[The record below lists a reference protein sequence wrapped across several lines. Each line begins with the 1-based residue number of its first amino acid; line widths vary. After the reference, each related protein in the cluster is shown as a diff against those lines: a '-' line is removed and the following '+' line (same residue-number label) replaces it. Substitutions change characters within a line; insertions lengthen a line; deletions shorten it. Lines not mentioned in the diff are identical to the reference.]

1 MVPSPIPA
9 GEKERL
15 EALKRCRIL
24 DTPEQREFND
34 IVGLAAAICDAPIAL
49 ISLIDAERQW
59 FKAKVGLTDTE
70 MPRSTALCAHAI
82 VQQGLFVV
90 PDTFADD
97 RFADNPLVT
106 GEPKIRFYAGA
117 PLVTSEGQALGT
129 LCVIDRVPRKLS
141 AQQEQALRVLSTQ
154 VVAQLELARA
164 QADLEQATQQT
175 HKTTEAL
182 RTSEEF
188 QDRLIACS
196 QDCIKVLD
204 LEGHLQFMNA
214 GGMRVLEVCDFDSV
228 ANSNWIDFWKGPDRE
243 AAQAAVNSA
252 RNGGVG
258 RFTGYFATM
267 VTQKPMWFDVVVS
280 AILDAQGQP
289 EKLLALSRDVTERRN
304 SENALREA
312 HQFNREII
320 DSAAEGIIVY
330 DMDLRYLVFNP
341 FMEEL
346 TGKRASEVLGRRA
359 PDVFPWIREQG
370 LDAMMERAVRGEVVH
385 VPDTLVHPQ
394 TGREIWES
402 VTFGPHR
409 DAEGKITGAIALVR
423 DVSER
428 KLAEKALER
437 ALAEVDALKNR
448 LQAENKYLQDEIRHE
463 HNFEEIVGS
472 SPSLLELLRKVER
485 VAQTD
490 STVMLYGE
498 TGTGKEL
505 IARALHNSS
514 RRKDRPLVKVNC
526 GAIPSALV
534 ESELFG
540 HVKGAFTG
548 ALERRVGRFEL
559 ANGGTLFL
567 DEVGELPPDTQ
578 VKLLRI
584 LQEQEFE
591 PVGSSKT
598 VRVDVRILAA
608 TNRNLEEAVQGGHF
622 RSDLFYRLN
631 VLPLQVPPLR
641 ERREDIPHL
650 ALFFLDRYSK
660 KAGKQMEGVSQET
673 MDVLQRYA
681 WPGNIRELQNV
692 IERGV
697 ALAPGPILHLG
708 PDLLPV
714 EGQGKAAPS
723 TPARGNGAGKD
734 DGRANRLPL
743 EEVEKLHIL
752 SILQDTNGVIEGPN
766 GAAGILGL
774 HPNTLRSRMKK
785 LGITRT

>member
-1 MVPSPIPA
+1 MVPPPIPA
-9 GEKERL
+9 CEKERL
-15 EALKRCRIL
+15 EALRRYRIM
-24 DTPEQREFND
+24 DTPEQRELND
-34 IVGLAAAICDAPIAL
+34 VVELAATICDAPIAL
-49 ISLIDAERQW
+49 ISLIDADRQW
-59 FKAKVGLTDTE
+59 FKAKVGITE
-70 MPRSTALCAHAI
+70 NEIPRNTAFCAHAI
-82 VQQGLFVV
+82 LQQDLFTI
-90 PDTFADD
+90 PDALADE

-117 PLVTSEGQALGT
+117 PLITADGYGLGT

-141 AQQEQALRVLSTQ
+141 AQQEQALRVLSVQ
-154 VVAQLELARA
+154 VIAQMELERA
-164 QADLEQATQQT
+164 QSDLEHATQLT
-175 HKTTEAL
+175 NKTTEAL
-182 RTSEEF
+182 RTSEEL

-204 LEGHLQFMNA
+204 LDGRLQFMNA

-228 ANSNWIDFWKGPDRE
+228 ANSDWVDFWKGQDRE
-243 AAQAAVNSA
+243 AAEAAVRTA
-252 RNGGVG
+252 RGGGIG
-258 RFTGYFATM
+258 RFTGFFAT
-267 VTQKPMWFDVVVS
+267 VINHKPMWFDVVVS
-280 AILDAQGQP
+280 PILDSQGRP

-304 SENALREA
+304 TENALREA

-320 DSAAEGIIVY
+320 NSAAEGIIVY
-330 DMDLRYLVFNP
+330 DMDMRYLIFNP
-341 FMEEL
+341 FMQEI
-346 TGKRASEVLGRRA
+346 TGKRADEVLGRRA
-359 PDVFPWIREQG
+359 TDVFPWIRERG
-370 LDAMMERAVRGEVVH
+370 LDKMIERAIRGEVVQ
-385 VPDTLVHPQ
+385 VPDMLVHPQ
-394 TGREIWES
+394 TGREIWEF

-409 DAEGKITGAIALVR
+409 DAEGNIIGAIALVR
-423 DVSER
+423 DITER
-428 KLAEKALER
+428 KLAEKALEK
-437 ALAEVDALKNR
+437 ALAEVEALKNR
-448 LQAENKYLQDEIRHE
+448 LQAENKYLQDEIRRE

-472 SPSLLELLRKVER
+472 SPSLLDLLRKIER
-485 VAQTD
+485 VAPTD

-514 RRKDRPLVKVNC
+514 KRKDRPLVKVNC

-559 ANGGTLFL
+559 AHGGTLFL
-567 DEVGELPPDTQ
+567 DEVGELPLDTQ

-598 VRVDVRILAA
+598 IHVDVRILAA
-608 TNRNLEEAVQGGHF
+608 TNRNLEEAVHAGRF
-622 RSDLFYRLN
+622 RSDLYYRLN

-650 ALFFLDRYSK
+650 ALFFLDRYCK

-673 MDVLQRYA
+673 MELLQRYS

-697 ALAPGPILHLG
+697 ALAHGPILHLG

-714 EGQGKAAPS
+714 EGASKGTSTLAQASGGDNDNGKAS
-723 TPARGNGAGKD
+723 
-734 DGRANRLPL
+734 RLPL
-743 EEVEKLHIL
+743 EQVEKLHII
-752 SILQDTNGVIEGPN
+752 SILRDTQGVIEGPN

-785 LGITRT
+785 LGITRI

>member
-9 GEKERL
+9 NEDARL
-15 EALKRCRIL
+15 EALRRYRIL
-24 DTPEQREFND
+24 DTPEQREFD
-34 IVGLAAAICDAPIAL
+34 DVAGLAAALCDAPIAL
-49 ISLIDAERQW
+49 ISLIDADRQW
-59 FKAKVGLTDTE
+59 FKARVGLRSRE
-70 MPRSTALCAHAI
+70 MPRNVAFCAHAI
-82 VQQGLFVV
+82 LQHDLLVV
-90 PDTFADD
+90 TDALADA

-106 GEPKIRFYAGA
+106 GELNIRFYAGA
-117 PLVTSEGQALGT
+117 PLITPEGHALGT
-129 LCVIDRVPRKLS
+129 LCVIDVVPRKLS
-141 AQQEQALRVLSTQ
+141 EQQQQALRVLSSQ
-154 VVAQLELARA
+154 LMAQLELGRA
-164 QADLEQATQQT
+164 QAELEQAAQETR
-175 HKTTEAL
+175 KTTEAL

-204 LEGHLQFMNA
+204 LDGRLQFMNA

-228 ANSNWIDFWKGPDRE
+228 ANSNWLDFWQGPDRAAAEE
-243 AAQAAVNSA
+243 AVAKA
-252 RNGGVG
+252 REGGIG
-258 RFTGYFATM
+258 RFMGFFPTVITR
-267 VTQKPMWFDVVVS
+267 TPMWFDVVIS
-280 AILDAQGQP
+280 PILDSQGRP
-289 EKLLALSRDVTERRN
+289 EKLLALSRDVTERKN
-304 SENALREA
+304 TESALRAA
-312 HQFNREII
+312 HQFNQEII
-320 DSAAEGIIVY
+320 NSAAEGIIVY
-330 DMDLRYLVFNP
+330 DMELRYLVFNP
-341 FMEEL
+341 FIQEL
-346 TGKRASEVLGRRA
+346 TGRRAEEVLGRRA
-359 PDVFPWIREQG
+359 PDVFPWIREMG
-370 LDAMMERAVRGEVVH
+370 LDKMMERAVQGEVVH
-385 VPDTLVHPQ
+385 VPDLLVHPQ

-409 DAEGKITGAIALVR
+409 DAEGKIIGAIALIR
-423 DVSER
+423 DISER
-428 KLAEKALER
+428 KLAEKALKD
-437 ALAEVDALKNR
+437 ALAEVETLKNR
-448 LQAENKYLQDEIRHE
+448 LQAENKYLQDEIRRE
-463 HNFEEIVGS
+463 HNFEEIVGG

-485 VAQTD
+485 VAPTD

-514 RRKDRPLVKVNC
+514 KRKDRPLVKVNC

-559 ANGGTLFL
+559 ADGGTLFL
-567 DEVGELPPDTQ
+567 DEVGELPLETQ

-598 VRVDVRILAA
+598 VHVDVRILAA
-608 TNRNLEEAVQGGHF
+608 TNRDLEEAVQAGRF
-622 RSDLFYRLN
+622 RPDLFYRLN
-631 VLPLQVPPLR
+631 VLPLHVPALR

-650 ALFFLDRYSK
+650 ALFFLDRYCK

-673 MDVLQRYA
+673 MELLQRYS

-692 IERGV
+692 MERGV
-697 ALAPGPILHLG
+697 ALAQGSILHLG

-714 EGQGKAAPS
+714 EGASATSS
-723 TPARGNGAGKD
+723 TLAQRDELDKDNGTAS
-734 DGRANRLPL
+734 RLPL
-743 EEVEKLHIL
+743 EEIEKLHIV
-752 SILQDTNGVIEGPN
+752 SILRDTKGVIEGPN

-785 LGITRT
+785 LGISRI

>member
-1 MVPSPIPA
+1 
-9 GEKERL
+9 
-15 EALKRCRIL
+15 
-24 DTPEQREFND
+24 
-34 IVGLAAAICDAPIAL
+34 
-49 ISLIDAERQW
+49 
-59 FKAKVGLTDTE
+59 
-70 MPRSTALCAHAI
+70 
-82 VQQGLFVV
+82 V
-90 PDTFADD
+90 PD
-97 RFADNPLVT
+97 
-106 GEPKIRFYAGA
+106 I
-117 PLVTSEGQALGT
+117 
-129 LCVIDRVPRKLS
+129 
-141 AQQEQALRVLSTQ
+141 
-154 VVAQLELARA
+154 
-164 QADLEQATQQT
+164 
-175 HKTTEAL
+175 
-182 RTSEEF
+182 
-188 QDRLIACS
+188 
-196 QDCIKVLD
+196 
-204 LEGHLQFMNA
+204 
-214 GGMRVLEVCDFDSV
+214 
-228 ANSNWIDFWKGPDRE
+228 
-243 AAQAAVNSA
+243 
-252 RNGGVG
+252 
-258 RFTGYFATM
+258 
-267 VTQKPMWFDVVVS
+267 
-280 AILDAQGQP
+280 
-289 EKLLALSRDVTERRN
+289 
-304 SENALREA
+304 
-312 HQFNREII
+312 
-320 DSAAEGIIVY
+320 
-330 DMDLRYLVFNP
+330 
-341 FMEEL
+341 
-346 TGKRASEVLGRRA
+346 
-359 PDVFPWIREQG
+359 
-370 LDAMMERAVRGEVVH
+370 
-385 VPDTLVHPQ
+385 LVHPQ

-409 DAEGKITGAIALVR
+409 DAEGKIIGAIALVR

-428 KLAEKALER
+428 KQAEKALEQ
-437 ALAEVDALKNR
+437 ALAEVEALKNR
-448 LQAENKYLQDEIRHE
+448 LQAENKYLQDEIRRE

-598 VRVDVRILAA
+598 MRVDVRILAA
-608 TNRNLEEAVQGGHF
+608 TNRNLEEAVQGGRF

-631 VLPLQVPPLR
+631 VLPLLVPPLR
-641 ERREDIPHL
+641 ERREDIPQL
-650 ALFFLDRYSK
+650 ALFFLDRYCK
-660 KAGKQMEGVSQET
+660 KAGKEMEGVSRET
-673 MDVLQRYA
+673 MDLLQRYA

-697 ALAPGPILHLG
+697 ALASGQILHLG
-708 PDLLPV
+708 PDLLPI
-714 EGQGKAAPS
+714 EGPGKKASAPA
-723 TPARGNGAGKD
+723 PGNGAGKD
-734 DGRANRLPL
+734 DARPSRLPL

-752 SILQDTNGVIEGPN
+752 SILQDTKGVIEGPN

-774 HPNTLRSRMKK
+774 HPNTLRSKMKK